1 MRITRNFLIP
11 LAILFQSVC
20 VAQSVDLGF
29 LEGSWLLEESLEDG
43 TLKYQRISPESSPE
57 GSILRIS
64 RDSIVD
70 SYQVKCWGG
79 MSKFISEGSWSLDEK
94 NLVFKSTI
102 PIDLQDQ
109 VYKIKE
115 LNSMTFILAQTETKK

>member
-1 MRITRNFLIP
+1 MKAIRIFLVS
-11 LAILFQSVC
+11 LGILFLSGC
-20 VAQSVDLGF
+20 AAQSVDLGY

-43 TLKYQRISPESSPE
+43 TLKYQRISPESFPE

-64 RDSIVD
+64 RDSIID

-79 MSKFISEGSWSLDEK
+79 MSTFLSEGSWSLDEK
-94 NLVFKSTI
+94 NLVLKSTI
-102 PIDLQDQ
+102 PIDLQGQ

-115 LNSMTFILAQTETKK
+115 LNSMSFILAQTKTKK